1 MMALGPHADYIIAS
15 YVAWA
20 IILGGLTLWII
31 LRKRSLQRT
40 FDALKASKE
49 TKSASR
55 PVAPTKQN

>member
-20 IILGGLTLWII
+20 IILGGLTLWIL

-40 FDALKASKE
+40 LDALNVAKK

-55 PVAPTKQN
+55 PVAPTRQN